1 MSDTCVLFFV
11 KYPDPGTVKTR
22 LGEVLGH
29 ENAAALYRHFVQD
42 LMLELGRVQADL
54 RVMHAPGDDVTAR
67 RFKEWLG
74 PQHRYLPQVG
84 SDLGV
89 RMRHAFDEAFAA
101 GYERVVLMGS
111 DVPDYPHELV
121 QKALDDLHQHDVV
134 IGPAND
140 GGYYLIGF
148 RRDTYRPDVFEGIAW
163 STPEV
168 FEVTRE
174 RLQEARCDT
183 LRLPD
188 WNDVD
193 TMWDLNVL
201 YRNNRNSSFRLTASY
216 AALREHDELLRRYD
230 IDLPRVDRSSREA
243 AG

>member
-1 MSDTCVLFFV
+1 MT
-11 KYPDPGTVKTR
+11 
-22 LGEVLGH
+22 
-29 ENAAALYRHFVQD
+29 
-42 LMLELGRVQADL
+42 
-54 RVMHAPGDDVTAR
+54 
-67 RFKEWLG
+67 
-74 PQHRYLPQVG
+74 
-84 SDLGV
+84 
-89 RMRHAFDEAFAA
+89 
-101 GYERVVLMGS
+101 
-111 DVPDYPHELV
+111 
-121 QKALDDLHQHDVV
+121 
-134 IGPAND
+134 

-148 RRDTYRPDVFEGIAW
+148 RRDTYRPDVFDGIAW

-230 IDLPRVDRSSREA
+230 IDLPRVDRSSREV

>member
-84 SDLGV
+84 SDLGA
-89 RMRHAFDEAFAA
+89 RMRHAFDEVWALAEEKRA
-101 GYERVVLMGS
+101 SLRMGAYMSALKRVVGAKKL
-111 DVPDYPHELV
+111 
-121 QKALDDLHQHDVV
+121 
-134 IGPAND
+134 
-140 GGYYLIGF
+140 
-148 RRDTYRPDVFEGIAW
+148 RGIF
-163 STPEV
+163 P
-168 FEVTRE
+168 
-174 RLQEARCDT
+174 
-183 LRLPD
+183 
-188 WNDVD
+188 
-193 TMWDLNVL
+193 
-201 YRNNRNSSFRLTASY
+201 
-216 AALREHDELLRRYD
+216 
-230 IDLPRVDRSSREA
+230 
-243 AG
+243 

>member
-11 KYPDPGTVKTR
+11 KYPDPGMVKTR

-29 ENAAALYRHFVQD
+29 ESAAALYRHFVQD
-42 LMLELGRVQADL
+42 IMLELGSVRADL
-54 RVMHAPGDDVTAR
+54 RIVHSPGDETTAR
-67 RFKEWLG
+67 RFKSWLG
-74 PQHRYLPQVG
+74 PQHTYLPQVG
-84 SDLGV
+84 ADLGA

-121 QKALDDLHQHDVV
+121 QKALDDLHQRDVV

-148 RRDTYRPDVFEGIAW
+148 TRAAYLPEVFDDMTW
-163 STPEV
+163 STPVV
-168 FEVTRE
+168 FEVTLE
-174 RLQEARCDT
+174 RLQAARLDV

-201 YRNNRNSSFRLTASY
+201 YRNNRNSSFRKTASY
-216 AALREHDELLRRYD
+216 AALHEYEEVIRRYD
-230 IDLPRVDRSSREA
+230 IDLPRMENR
-243 AG
+243 AGPAEI